1 MDDEKKHAEPA
12 KGKIAS
18 DDPVVGEKTKRIKGS
33 RSRRIGL
40 TFILLGGVL
49 FLFILYQLFGTGL
62 ITAREQSKLDA
73 TIKTDGAIVENVAA
87 ISQAF
92 STTTSYSC
100 PDGFTLDTHQQVC
113 TSTTDTT
120 EMVEV
125 ETVNETTSSRYEN
138 MTAEELSQ
146 VANLVWKQEGE
157 AIGSIRIPAI
167 DLRWNFVE
175 GVSVSDLRKGPGHYP
190 NTPLP
195 GMGGNSAIAGHRT
208 TYGAPFGDIAEISWG
223 DSIFIHTA
231 YGDFEYRVTDRFVI
245 SPDEMWVIEDQGDN
259 RLTLTTCHPKYSSHQ
274 RYVVVAELI
283 SNTAAYIPSQEEID
297 ELIANTMETAT
308 ETSVETHL
316 ITSQKQITFDAK
328 KTTTSKPCEDC
339 EEPFGVENQE
349 SANTIGSSGLGGNKE
364 ATTTMIAWSTISLAW
379 IIAAVRYFGI
389 ISSKKLKTLLFLSPL
404 PSLAVAFYFIDL
416 WLPAY

>member
-1 MDDEKKHAEPA
+1 MYDKKKYAEPNNE
-12 KGKIAS
+12 KIFAY
-18 DDPVVGEKTKRIKGS
+18 DLVAGEETKRTKVTV
-33 RSRRIGL
+33 SRRIGL
-40 TFILLGGVL
+40 TLILLGIVL
-49 FLFILYQLFGTGL
+49 GLFSVYQLFGTGL

-73 TIKTDGAIVENVAA
+73 TIKTDEAIVENVAA
-87 ISQAF
+87 ISRAF
-92 STTTSYSC
+92 STTTSYFC
-100 PDGFTLDTHQQVC
+100 PEGFTLDTHQQVC

-120 EMVEV
+120 ELVEV

-175 GVSVSDLRKGPGHYP
+175 GISVNDLRKGPGHYP

-223 DSIFIHTA
+223 DSIFIHAT
-231 YGDFEYRVTDRFVI
+231 YGDFEYRVIDRFVI

-259 RLTLTTCHPKYSSHQ
+259 RLTLTSCHPKFSSNQ
-274 RYVVVAELI
+274 RYVVVAELV
-283 SNTAAYIPSQEEID
+283 SDTAAYIPSQEEID
-297 ELIANTMETAT
+297 ELIANTMETTT

-316 ITSQKQITFDAK
+316 ISSQKQITFDAE
-328 KTTTSKPCEDC
+328 KTTESVPCEDC
-339 EEPFGVENQE
+339 EQLLSVEIQE
-349 SANTIGSSGLGGNKE
+349 SANTIGSSGLGGNKKVT
-364 ATTTMIAWSTISLAW
+364 AKVIVWSVISLVW
-379 IIAAVRYFGI
+379 IIVAVRFFTLV
-389 ISSKKLKTLLFLSPL
+389 SSKKMKFLLLLSPV
-404 PSLAVAFYFIDL
+404 PSLTVAFYFIDL